1 MVRVT
6 EFGEVVRFDVARNIL
21 GKGRYWTTCYLVGGT
36 LIDSGCAHAAAELVR
51 ELGGRKVSLVL
62 HTHRH
67 EDHIGGTGA
76 VRRAHPAVQIAAH
89 PETVTVLADPRLQR
103 LHPYRRVMWGWPE
116 PVPARAL
123 APGEVV
129 AAPPFRFAVVPT
141 PGHSSDH
148 LCFFEPERGWLFS
161 GDLYVGGRD
170 RALSADADVG
180 AIVASLRRVAELP
193 IARLFPGSARV
204 PDDAAAALAGK
215 IAHYEE
221 LGERV
226 VTLRRQG
233 RSVGAIARS
242 VCGPPMQIELIT
254 LGHFSRRGLVRS
266 FLRGA

>member
-21 GKGRYWTTCYLVGGT
+21 GRGRYWTTCYLVGGT

-76 VRRAHPAVQIAAH
+76 VRRAHPAVEIAAH
-89 PETVTVLADPRLQR
+89 PETVAVLADPRLQA

-123 APGEVV
+123 AAGEVV
-129 AAPPFRFAVVPT
+129 EAPPFRLAAVPT

-170 RALSADADVG
+170 RALIADADAW

-204 PDDAAAALAGK
+204 PDDAAAALAAK
-215 IAHYEE
+215 IGYYEE
-221 LGERV
+221 LGERIV
-226 VTLRRQG
+226 AMHRAG

-242 VCGPPMQIELIT
+242 LCGPPMQIELVT